1 MPLAVGVR
9 FKRAGR
15 IYLYDPAGLDLKVG
29 DWIVAEAPY
38 GLALGWVVL
47 GPREI
52 PEGELAEP
60 LKPVLRRAK
69 KEDFEAQERLRE
81 RGKEAVRRCRE
92 VARKLNLPAKIISA
106 DYSLDGKQ
114 VLIYFTTAER
124 IDFRAFLKELGESL
138 GARAKLMQVGARDA
152 AKLTGGIGKCGM
164 PLCCITHLWQFESIT
179 VQMVRDQNLPLNPE
193 RLSGICG
200 RLLCCLGFEHEFY
213 AEIQRRAPKPK
224 DRVLT
229 PQGPGEVI
237 EVNFL
242 RETAKVLTEEGKI
255 AVFPLEEVKPLPQGK
270 EDIS

>member
-9 FKRAGR
+9 FKKAGR
-15 IYLYDPAGLDLKVG
+15 IYLYDPAGLDLKVD

-38 GLALGWVVL
+38 GMALGWVVF
-47 GPREI
+47 GPRKI
-52 PEGELAEP
+52 PENELAEP
-60 LKPVLRRAK
+60 LKPILRKAEK
-69 KEDFEAQERLRE
+69 GDFEIRERLKERE
-81 RGKEAVRRCRE
+81 REAVRKCRE
-92 VARKLNLPAKIISA
+92 IVKKLNLPVKILSA

-114 VLIYFTTAER
+114 VLLYFTSAER
-124 IDFRAFLKELGESL
+124 IDFRTLLKELGESL
-138 GARAKLMQVGARDA
+138 GARAKLMQVGPRDA

-179 VQMVRDQNLPLNPE
+179 VQMVRDQNLPPNQE

-224 DRVLT
+224 DKVLT

-255 AVFPLEEVKPLPQGK
+255 AVFPLEEAKPLPKGE
-270 EDIS
+270 EDTS